1 MSDRS
6 VEPMDEMELLAAV
19 TRTRVAYCGRPAGI
33 DVSLFPLRS
42 KVSTWVVAGVL
53 ATTAPMAVSS
63 SPRSAQE
70 IVRVVSLPAEG

>member
-1 MSDRS
+1 ME
-6 VEPMDEMELLAAV
+6 VIELLATV
-19 TRTRVAYCGRPAGI
+19 TRTRVAYCGRPAGT

-42 KVSTWVVAGVL
+42 KVSTGVVAGVL

-70 IVRVVSLPAEG
+70 MVRVVSLPAVG